1 MSQAPQP
8 AGSLRSKLE
17 RAPQG
22 AQYAALHERFR
33 RVGDL
38 RHALAMLA
46 WDEAAIMPAG
56 GGPAR
61 ADALATLRGMAH
73 ELTAAPEVG
82 ELVAAAGAE
91 DLDAWQAANV
101 ACIGREW
108 QRSSAVPKDL
118 EVALSKA
125 CSACEQTWR
134 GARAANDWAAVRGQL
149 ETVFDLTRE
158 RAAVLAEALDC
169 APYDALLDGY
179 EPGFGR
185 ADVEPL
191 FAELAA
197 ALPALIDNALAA
209 QPAALPLPGPFPV
222 EKQAALCTAL
232 MRAVGFDF
240 AYGRLDTSHHP
251 FCGGEPDDTRITT
264 RYNEGDFLESMF
276 AVLHESGHALYQQGL
291 PKAWR
296 GQPVGEAGGM
306 ALHESQSLTME
317 MQVCRSEAFLEFAAP
332 LIQRALLGGVT
343 EAPEWQPANLA
354 KHARRVARGF
364 IRVDADELT
373 YPLHVILR
381 YELETQLVAGSLS
394 VADLPDA
401 WDAAMRRHLGLS
413 TAGDFADGVMQD
425 VHWFAGLIGYF
436 PCYTLGAV
444 MAAQLQR
451 AARERLGD
459 LTGAIR
465 AGEFGVL
472 LRWQREHIHERGR
485 LLPTKKLL
493 RQVTGRELGAEAFL
507 RHLRAR
513 YADGH

>member
-1 MSQAPQP
+1 MS
-8 AGSLRSKLE
+8 
-17 RAPQG
+17 
-22 AQYAALHERFR
+22 YAALHERFR
-33 RVGDL
+33 RVGNL

-56 GGPAR
+56 GGGVR
-61 ADALATLRGMAH
+61 ADALATLRGMEH
-73 ELTAAPEVG
+73 ELTAAPETS
-82 ELVAAAGAE
+82 ELVAAASAE

-101 ACIGREW
+101 ACIRHEW
-108 QRSSAVPKDL
+108 QRARAVPKDL
-118 EVALSKA
+118 EEALSKA
-125 CSACEQTWR
+125 SSACEQTWR
-134 GARAANDWAAVRGQL
+134 NARAKNDWAAVRDKL
-149 ETVFDLTRE
+149 ETVLALTRE
-158 RAAVLAEALDC
+158 RAAALADALNC
-169 APYDALLDGY
+169 TPYDALLDGY
-179 EPGFGR
+179 EPGFRR
-185 ADVEPL
+185 ADIDPL

-197 ALPALIDNALAA
+197 ALPALIDSALAA

-222 EKQAALCTAL
+222 DKQAALGKAL

-240 AYGRLDTSHHP
+240 QHGRLDTSHHP

-264 RYNEGDFLESMF
+264 RYNERDFLESMF

-291 PKAWR
+291 PKPWR

-332 LIQRALLGGVT
+332 LIQSALLGDVT

-354 KHARRVARGF
+354 QHARRVARGF

-381 YELETQLVAGSLS
+381 YELETALVSGAMS

-401 WDAAMRRHLGLS
+401 WDAAMRRHLGLA
-413 TAGDFADGVMQD
+413 TAGNFADGVMQD

-444 MAAQLQR
+444 MAAQLQQ

-459 LTGAIR
+459 PTAAIR
-465 AGEFGVL
+465 AGEFYGL

-485 LLPTKKLL
+485 LLPTKELIK
-493 RQVTGRELGAEAFL
+493 QVTGAELSAGAFL
-507 RHLRAR
+507 QHLRVR
-513 YADGH
+513 YGDAH

>member
-1 MSQAPQP
+1 MSQVSQP
-8 AGSLRSKLE
+8 AH
-17 RAPQG
+17 
-22 AQYAALHERFR
+22 YTTLHERFR
-33 RVGDL
+33 RAGDL

-56 GGPAR
+56 GGRAR

-108 QRSSAVPKDL
+108 QRASAVPKDL

-134 GARAANDWAAVRGQL
+134 GARAENDWTAVRGKI
-149 ETVFDLTRE
+149 ETVFALTRE
-158 RAAVLAEALDC
+158 RAAALAEALQC

-185 ADVEPL
+185 ADVDSL

-209 QPAALPLPGPFPV
+209 QPPPSPLPGPFPV
-222 EKQAALCTAL
+222 ERQKALGRAL
-232 MRAVGFDF
+232 MQAVGFDF
-240 AYGRLDTSHHP
+240 THGRLDTSHHP

-296 GQPVGEAGGM
+296 GQPVGDAGGM

-317 MQVCRSEAFLEFAAP
+317 MQVCRSEAFLQFAAP
-332 LIQRALLGGVT
+332 LIQRALLGEVT

-381 YELETQLVAGSLS
+381 YELETELVAGTLA

-401 WDAAMRRHLGLS
+401 WDAAMRRHLGLA
-413 TAGDFADGVMQD
+413 TAGNFADGVMQD

-451 AARERLGD
+451 AAREQLGD
-459 LTGAIR
+459 ITDAVR
-465 AGEFGVL
+465 AGEFDML

-485 LLPTKKLL
+485 LLPTKELL
-493 RQVTGRELGAEAFL
+493 KQVTGRELGAEAFL
-507 RHLRAR
+507 RHLRRR
-513 YADGH
+513 YAHAH

>member
-1 MSQAPQP
+1 M
-8 AGSLRSKLE
+8 
-17 RAPQG
+17 
-22 AQYAALHERFR
+22 
-33 RVGDL
+33 GDL

-56 GGPAR
+56 GGGVR

-73 ELTAAPEVG
+73 ELTAAPETG
-82 ELVAAAGAE
+82 ELVAAASAE

-101 ACIGREW
+101 ACIRHKW
-108 QRSSAVPKDL
+108 RRASAVPKDL
-118 EVALSKA
+118 EEALSKA
-125 CSACEQTWR
+125 SSACEQTWR
-134 GARAANDWAAVRGQL
+134 NARAANDWAAVRDKL
-149 ETVFDLTRE
+149 ETVVALTRE
-158 RAAVLAEALDC
+158 RAAALAQALNC

-179 EPGFGR
+179 EPGFRR
-185 ADVEPL
+185 ADIDPL

-197 ALPALIDNALAA
+197 ALPALIDNALAT

-222 EKQAALCTAL
+222 EKQAVLGKAL
-232 MRAVGFDF
+232 MQAVGFDF
-240 AYGRLDTSHHP
+240 QHGRLDTSHHP

-264 RYNEGDFLESMF
+264 RYNERDFLESMF

-332 LIQRALLGGVT
+332 LIQRALLGDVT
-343 EAPEWQPANLA
+343 DAPEWQPANLA

-381 YELETQLVAGSLS
+381 YELETELVTGAMS

-413 TAGDFADGVMQD
+413 TAGNFADGVMQD

-459 LTGAIR
+459 LTVAVR
-465 AGEFGVL
+465 SGEFNAL
-472 LRWQREHIHERGR
+472 LRWQREHVHERGR
-485 LLPTKKLL
+485 LLPTKELIK
-493 RQVTGRELGAEAFL
+493 QVTGADLSAGAFL
-507 RHLRAR
+507 QHLRTR
-513 YADGH
+513 YGDAH

>member
-1 MSQAPQP
+1 MS
-8 AGSLRSKLE
+8 
-17 RAPQG
+17 
-22 AQYAALHERFR
+22 YAALHERFE
-33 RVGDL
+33 RVGHL
-38 RHALAMLA
+38 GHALAMLA

-56 GGPAR
+56 GGRAR

-73 ELTAAPEVG
+73 ELTAAAETG
-82 ELVAAAGAE
+82 DLIESASAE

-101 ACIGREW
+101 ACIRREW
-108 QRSSAVPKDL
+108 QRARAVPKDL

-125 CSACEQTWR
+125 SSACEQTWR
-134 GARAANDWAAVRGQL
+134 DARPANDWMAVRGKL
-149 ETVFDLTRE
+149 ETVFALNRE
-158 RAAVLAEALDC
+158 RAAALAEALGC
-169 APYDALLDGY
+169 APYDALLGGY

-185 ADVEPL
+185 ADIDPL
-191 FAELAA
+191 FAQLAS
-197 ALPALIDNALAA
+197 ALPPLIDSALAA
-209 QPAALPLPGPFPV
+209 QPATLPLSGPFPV
-222 EKQAALCTAL
+222 AKQAALGEAL

-240 AYGRLDTSHHP
+240 AHGRLDTSHHP

-332 LIQRALLGGVT
+332 LIQRELLGAAS
-343 EAPEWQPANLA
+343 EAPQWQPANLA

-381 YELETQLVAGSLS
+381 YELETELLAGGMT

-401 WDAAMRRHLGLS
+401 WDAAMRRHLDLS
-413 TAGDFADGVMQD
+413 TAGNFADGVMQD

-436 PCYTLGAV
+436 PCYTLGAA
-444 MAAQLQR
+444 MAAQLQA
-451 AARERLGD
+451 AARQRLGD

-465 AGEFGVL
+465 AGEFDVL
-472 LRWQREHIHERGR
+472 LRWQREQIHERGR
-485 LLPTKKLL
+485 LLPTKELL
-493 RQVTGRELGAEAFL
+493 KQVTGADLGAEAFL
-507 RHLRAR
+507 RHLRGR
-513 YADGH
+513 YADAP